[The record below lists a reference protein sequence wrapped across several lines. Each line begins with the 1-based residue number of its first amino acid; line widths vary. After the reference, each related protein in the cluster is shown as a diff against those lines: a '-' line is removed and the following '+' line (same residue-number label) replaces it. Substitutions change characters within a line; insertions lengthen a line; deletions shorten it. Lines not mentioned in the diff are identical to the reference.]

1 MAGRLPVWSLLLHA
15 SALPL
20 LFAVLFAVLWPMPVL
35 LLQALR
41 VCWLLAIA
49 LFVWIVS
56 AKVVVL
62 ASLDP
67 GPCRSAK
74 RTVGH
79 RLAINHYLRRECRS
93 QRGSFQG
100 APRRIRRLAI
110 MYG

>member
-56 AKVVVL
+56 AKVVEL

-79 RLAINHYLRRECRS
+79 RLAINLYLRGECRFERS
-93 QRGSFQG
+93 SAQLHG
-100 APRRIRRLAI
+100 RRLLRI
-110 MYG
+110 